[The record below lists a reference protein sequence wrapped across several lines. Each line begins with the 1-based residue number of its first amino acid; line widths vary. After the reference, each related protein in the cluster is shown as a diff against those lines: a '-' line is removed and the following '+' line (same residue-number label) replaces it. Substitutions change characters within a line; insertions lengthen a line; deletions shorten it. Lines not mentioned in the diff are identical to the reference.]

1 VKQPST
7 HILKLNIGNSTLT
20 FEEYAAIPT
29 REERMARRQAFIQ
42 ILTDNN
48 RELDRL
54 ERQITADVRAQFKAE
69 LDSIP
74 RTVPGPTRRHKPR
87 PNPVWQAA
95 ARRQEETIQ
104 RLIGELVDP
113 TYSRTFRWP
122 YEFDDVISKWEAAVQ
137 TPMEELKSRLG
148 SHDWYFHYSD
158 DHGVFMAG
166 QRAHDTIQ
174 ALVRQL
180 GAEGQL
186 MYNRACP
193 WLNEDG
199 TPKKDA
205 A

>member
-1 VKQPST
+1 MKQPST
-7 HILKLNIGNSTLT
+7 HILKLNIGDQIIS

-29 REERMARRQAFIQ
+29 REERVTRRQAFIK
-42 ILTDNN
+42 ILTDHN

-54 ERQITADVRAQFKAE
+54 EQQIITDTRAQFKAE

-87 PNPVWQAA
+87 PNPVWAAA
-95 ARRQEETIQ
+95 ARRQDETIQ
-104 RLIGELVDP
+104 RLVNEIKPLERSL
-113 TYSRTFRWP
+113 RWP
-122 YEFDDVISKWEAAVQ
+122 YEYDDVFSRWEAAVQ
-137 TPMEELKSRLG
+137 SPMEELKARLG
-148 SHDWYFHYSD
+148 RHDWYFSYSD
-158 DHGVFMAG
+158 DYGVFMAG
-166 QRAHDTIQ
+166 QRAHDTIR

-199 TPKKDA
+199 TQKQDA

>member
-1 VKQPST
+1 MSRP
-7 HILKLNIGNSTLT
+7 HIAQLAICDSTLT
-20 FEEYAAIPT
+20 FEEYAALPT
-29 REERMARRQAFIQ
+29 REERMVRRQAFMN

-54 ERQITADVRAQFKAE
+54 QQKITADTRAQFKAE

-74 RTVPGPTRRHKPR
+74 RFVPGPTRRHKPR
-87 PNPVWQAA
+87 PNPVWNAA
-95 ARRQEETIQ
+95 ARRQDETIQ
-104 RLIGELVDP
+104 RLVGELKP
-113 TYSRTFRWP
+113 IPRTFRWH
-122 YEFDDVISKWEAAVQ
+122 YEFEEVLNTWEAAVQ

-166 QRAHDTIQ
+166 QRAHDTIR

-186 MYNRACP
+186 MYNRTCP

-199 TPKKDA
+199 THKKDA

>member
-1 VKQPST
+1 VKQPDT
-7 HILKLNIGNSTLT
+7 HILKLNIGDSTLT
-20 FEEYAAIPT
+20 FEEYAARPT
-29 REERMARRQAFIQ
+29 REERFARSKAFMQ

-87 PNPVWQAA
+87 PNPVWAAA

-104 RLIGELVDP
+104 RLVGELKHLP
-113 TYSRTFRWP
+113 RTFRWH
-122 YEFDDVISKWEAAVQ
+122 YEFDDIISKWEAAVQ

-158 DHGVFMAG
+158 DHSVFRAG
-166 QRAHDTIQ
+166 QNAHDAIRS
-174 ALVRQL
+174 LVRRL
-180 GAEGQL
+180 GPEADL

-199 TPKKDA
+199 THKKTA